1 MDKSKQYMQAAKHL
15 MLCEAEALNSAVQRL
30 DKNFEDAVEII
41 LKHKGK
47 LMICGVGKS
56 GLVGQKLAATFS
68 STGTPAVFMH
78 AAEAVHGD
86 LGIYEPGDPTILISK
101 SGATLE
107 CMRVMPVLKKFNS
120 KLIVIVGNVD
130 SPMARLA
137 DVVIDASVACEG
149 DPLGLVPTSSSTL
162 ALAMGDAIAC
172 SLMSARGF
180 KKEDFAIR
188 HPAGQLGKNLTMNVE
203 DVMHKESEC
212 AFIPPTST
220 LRESVIAMTQ
230 KPLGAACIID
240 ENKKLLGIIT
250 DGDIR
255 RLLQQHIELDTVT
268 AAEIMTKNP
277 IKVSPEASLAEA
289 VKLMEERKSKLSVLP
304 IVDADNRALGIIRL
318 HDIYQPNT

>member
-1 MDKSKQYMQAAKHL
+1 MNKSEKYMEAARHL
-15 MLCEAEALNSAVQRL
+15 MRCEAQALNSALEKL
-30 DKNFEDAVEII
+30 DENFERAVEII
-41 LKHKGK
+41 LAHKGK

-78 AAEAVHGD
+78 AGEAVHGD

-107 CMRVMPVLKKFNS
+107 CMRVMPVLRKFNS
-120 KLIVIVGNVD
+120 KLIVIVGNTD

-149 DPLGLVPTSSSTL
+149 DPLGLVPTTSSTL

-172 SLMSARGF
+172 ALMSARGF

-203 DVMHKESEC
+203 DVMHKEGEC
-212 AFIPPTST
+212 AFIAPSST
-220 LRESVIAMTQ
+220 LRESVIAMTK

-255 RLLQQHIELDTVT
+255 RLLQQHIELDRAT
-268 AAEIMTKNP
+268 ASEIMTKSP
-277 IKVSPEASLAEA
+277 VKISPEASLAEA
-289 VKLMEERKSKLSVLP
+289 VKLMEERPSKLSVLP
-304 IVDADNRALGIIRL
+304 IVDSENRALGLVRL
-318 HDIYQPNT
+318 HDIYQPNS

>member
-1 MDKSKQYMQAAKHL
+1 MNKSEKYMEAARHL
-15 MLCEAEALNSAVQRL
+15 MRCEAQALNSALEKL
-30 DKNFEDAVEII
+30 DENFERAVEII
-41 LKHKGK
+41 LAHKGK

-78 AAEAVHGD
+78 AGEAVHGD

-107 CMRVMPVLKKFNS
+107 CMRVMPVLRKFNS
-120 KLIVIVGNVD
+120 KLIVIVGNTD

-149 DPLGLVPTSSSTL
+149 DPLGLVPTTSSTL

-172 SLMSARGF
+172 ALMSARGF

-203 DVMHKESEC
+203 DVMHKEDEC
-212 AFIPPTST
+212 AFISPSST
-220 LRESVIAMTQ
+220 LRESVIAMTK

-240 ENKKLLGIIT
+240 ENKNLLGIIT

-255 RLLQQHIELDTVT
+255 RLLQQHIELDRAT
-268 AAEIMTKNP
+268 ASEIMTKSP
-277 IKVSPEASLAEA
+277 VKISPEASLAEA
-289 VKLMEERKSKLSVLP
+289 VKLMEERPSKLSVLP
-304 IVDADNRALGIIRL
+304 IVDSENRALGLVRL
-318 HDIYQPNT
+318 HDIYQPNS

>member
-1 MDKSKQYMQAAKHL
+1 MNKSEKYMEAARHL
-15 MLCEAEALNSAVQRL
+15 MRCEAQALNSALEKL
-30 DKNFEDAVEII
+30 DENFERAVEII
-41 LKHKGK
+41 LAHKGK

-78 AAEAVHGD
+78 AGEAVHGD

-107 CMRVMPVLKKFNS
+107 CMRVMPVLRKFNS
-120 KLIVIVGNVD
+120 KLIVIVGNTD

-149 DPLGLVPTSSSTL
+149 DPLGLVPTTSSTL

-172 SLMSARGF
+172 ALMSARGF

-203 DVMHKESEC
+203 DVMHKEGEC
-212 AFIPPTST
+212 AFISPSST
-220 LRESVIAMTQ
+220 LRESVIAMTK

-240 ENKKLLGIIT
+240 ENKNLLGIIT

-255 RLLQQHIELDTVT
+255 RLLQQHIELDRAT
-268 AAEIMTKNP
+268 ASEIMTKSP
-277 IKVSPEASLAEA
+277 VKISPEASLAEA
-289 VKLMEERKSKLSVLP
+289 VKLMEERPSKLSVLP
-304 IVDADNRALGIIRL
+304 IVDSENRALGLVRL
-318 HDIYQPNT
+318 HDIYQPNS

>member
-1 MDKSKQYMQAAKHL
+1 MNKSEKYMEAARHL
-15 MLCEAEALNSAVQRL
+15 MRCEAQALNSALEKL
-30 DKNFEDAVEII
+30 DENFERAVEII
-41 LKHKGK
+41 LAHKGK

-78 AAEAVHGD
+78 AGEAVHGD

-107 CMRVMPVLKKFNS
+107 CMRVMPVLRKFNS
-120 KLIVIVGNVD
+120 KLIVIVGNTD

-137 DVVIDASVACEG
+137 DVVIDASVPCEG
-149 DPLGLVPTSSSTL
+149 DPLGLVPTTSSTL

-172 SLMSARGF
+172 ALMSARGF

-203 DVMHKESEC
+203 DVMHKEGEC
-212 AFIPPTST
+212 AFIAPSST
-220 LRESVIAMTQ
+220 LRESVIAMTK

-255 RLLQQHIELDTVT
+255 RLLQQHIELDRAT
-268 AAEIMTKNP
+268 ASEIMTKSP
-277 IKVSPEASLAEA
+277 VKISPEASLAEA
-289 VKLMEERKSKLSVLP
+289 VKLMEERPSKLSVLP
-304 IVDADNRALGIIRL
+304 IVDSENRALGLVRL
-318 HDIYQPNT
+318 HDIYQPNS

>member
-1 MDKSKQYMQAAKHL
+1 MNKSEKYMEAARHL
-15 MLCEAEALNSAVQRL
+15 MRCEAQALNSALEKL
-30 DKNFEDAVEII
+30 DENFERAVEII
-41 LKHKGK
+41 LAHKGK

-78 AAEAVHGD
+78 AGEAVHGD

-107 CMRVMPVLKKFNS
+107 CMRVMPVLRKFNS
-120 KLIVIVGNVD
+120 KLIVIVGNTD

-149 DPLGLVPTSSSTL
+149 DPLGLVPTTSSTL

-172 SLMSARGF
+172 ALMSARGF

-203 DVMHKESEC
+203 DVMHKEGEC
-212 AFIPPTST
+212 AFIAPSST
-220 LRESVIAMTQ
+220 LRESVIAMTK

-240 ENKKLLGIIT
+240 ENKNLLGIIT

-255 RLLQQHIELDTVT
+255 RLLQQHIELDRAT
-268 AAEIMTKNP
+268 ASEIMTKSP
-277 IKVSPEASLAEA
+277 VKISPEASLAEA
-289 VKLMEERKSKLSVLP
+289 VKLMEERPSKLSVLP
-304 IVDADNRALGIIRL
+304 IVDSENRALGLVRL
-318 HDIYQPNT
+318 HDIYQPNS